1 MIGSSTLTSAIECGE
16 KWIIYQR
23 KEKKSVLG
31 IKQKVDADS
40 VFCELMKRE
49 ENNKSLAFQLRVGIN
64 DYFPPTASLDGSHFM
79 LTLASFI

>member
-1 MIGSSTLTSAIECGE
+1 MARNGLFINV
-16 KWIIYQR
+16 R
-23 KEKKSVLG
+23 KKKSVLG

-79 LTLASFI
+79 LTLDFFI